1 MYKINNAIVKMD
13 CEGCEYALL
22 EEDDETLKS
31 IDMIQIEYHYGYSDL
46 VEKLKK
52 AGFYVEYTDPIYSY
66 NKEAE
71 NPNMWVGY
79 IYAKRI

>member
-1 MYKINNAIVKMD
+1 MYKIKNAIVKMD

-22 EEDDETLKS
+22 EEDDETLKN
-31 IDMIQIEYHYGYSDL
+31 IDMMQIEYHYGYSDL

-52 AGFYVEYTDPIYSY
+52 AGFYVEYMKTQAYY

-71 NPNMWVGY
+71 NPKMLLGY
-79 IYAKRI
+79 IYAKKF

>member
-1 MYKINNAIVKMD
+1 VIFAKEVSLTLYTKFTDTIEN
-13 CEGCEYALL
+13 
-22 EEDDETLKS
+22 ETLKN

-52 AGFYVEYTDPIYSY
+52 AGFYLEYTEPKYSY
-66 NKEAE
+66 NKETE

>member
-22 EEDDETLKS
+22 EEDDKTLKS
-31 IDMIQIEYHYGYSDL
+31 IDLIQIEYHYGYFDL

-52 AGFYVEYTDPIYSY
+52 GWILYRIY
-66 NKEAE
+66 
-71 NPNMWVGY
+71 
-79 IYAKRI
+79 RT